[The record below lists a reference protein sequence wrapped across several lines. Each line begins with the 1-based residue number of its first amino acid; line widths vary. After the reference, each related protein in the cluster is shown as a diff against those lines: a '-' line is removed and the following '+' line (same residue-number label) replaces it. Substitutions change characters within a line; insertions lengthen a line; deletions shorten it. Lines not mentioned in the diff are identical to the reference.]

1 MWSEFTDP
9 LPPSKSHDSLRRFSL
24 CSAALWEEAFTGG
37 ERGHALLRN
46 VNHFMKPATENSFKV
61 QGKSGSEVSVK
72 SEPPIWPSR
81 IRRRQA
87 KLVSKTRTSV
97 RFRGC
102 AAGFGAAAGGS
113 RPMTPQ
119 NCQCQCQTPS
129 TGIRHPSFNPT
140 AVFVV
145 TYAIGSIKLSANEQF
160 FVGAQTVVSLLQ
172 ATQVI
177 QGVSFI
183 AANKVYTSANK
194 TTIV

>member
-24 CSAALWEEAFTGG
+24 VFSGVMG
-37 ERGHALLRN
+37 RGFHRLSHALLRN

-140 AVFVV
+140 AVSVV
-145 TYAIGSIKLSANEQF
+145 TP
-160 FVGAQTVVSLLQ
+160 
-172 ATQVI
+172 
-177 QGVSFI
+177 
-183 AANKVYTSANK
+183 
-194 TTIV
+194 